1 MNIPNDCGGF
11 SVKPKLRDTPFGV
24 YHIIIDVRIYDK
36 GYVRLTTLRRD
47 AMPFSP
53 TLRIGLNNLAPYLLM
68 VNCHAGYMIWRVTRI
83 TITRRGYKP
92 ELFQPHPSKGWG
104 IDIRTLFGGLKA

>member
-1 MNIPNDCGGF
+1 
-11 SVKPKLRDTPFGV
+11 
-24 YHIIIDVRIYDK
+24 
-36 GYVRLTTLRRD
+36 
-47 AMPFSP
+47 
-53 TLRIGLNNLAPYLLM
+53 M